1 MSGAS
6 AGIGTKT
13 KLPLAQMPDAM
24 HVGEALAARRSHSV
38 FSERPLSRELI
49 AQLCWAA
56 QGMTNKRKKLRTTP
70 SARSLFPLT
79 LLLAHRDGID
89 EYLAGSHSLKR
100 IGDQD
105 TRVQLQRVA
114 GNQSAVGAAPLC
126 MAIAI
131 NTRRME
137 LEFGPWAER
146 LCLLEAGAAA
156 ENVLIEATSI
166 GLVGIPIGA
175 FEPQQAG
182 EVLGL
187 AQRVRPV
194 LLLPVGHP
202 TPAS

>member
-1 MSGAS
+1 MAS
-6 AGIGTKT
+6 DASILGTKT
-13 KLPLAQMPDAM
+13 KLPPAELPDAM
-24 HVGEALAARRSHSV
+24 HVAEALAARRSHST
-38 FSERPLSRELI
+38 FSEQPLSRELI

-56 QGMTNKRKKLRTTP
+56 QGTTNKRKKLRATP

-79 LLLAHRDGID
+79 LVLTHGEGID

-100 IGDQD
+100 IGDRD
-105 TRVQLQRVA
+105 VRADLQRTA
-114 GNQSAVGAAPLC
+114 GNQSPVGSAPLC
-126 MAIAI
+126 IAIAI

-156 ENVLIEATSI
+156 ENVLIEATAI

-175 FEPQQAG
+175 FEPERAR

-187 AQRVRPV
+187 GQRVHPV
-194 LLLPVGHP
+194 LLLPLGHP
-202 TPAS
+202 LPEA